1 MSKTLKC
8 GDLMPGCDFVAQ
20 GESEEDILRQAA
32 AHAKEAH
39 GIDEVTDE
47 LVAQVRA
54 KISDT

>member
-1 MSKTLKC
+1 LKC

>member
-1 MSKTLKC
+1 MTKTLKC

-32 AHAKEAH
+32 AHAKQAH

>member
-1 MSKTLKC
+1 MTKTLKC